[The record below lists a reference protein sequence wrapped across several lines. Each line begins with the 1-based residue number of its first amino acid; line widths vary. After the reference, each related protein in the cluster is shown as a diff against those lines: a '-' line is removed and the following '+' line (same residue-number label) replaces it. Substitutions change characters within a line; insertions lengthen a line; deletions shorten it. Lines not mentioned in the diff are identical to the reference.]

1 MDESSLVALMRSA
14 SGTAATLEP
23 LDVRPGLTLRARGEG
38 NDRLAAALG
47 VAALPVTNQVQ
58 RLADGALL
66 CGLRPDEWVCLGD
79 GPPAGPVREA
89 LGEDGAVVDTSASR
103 VAFALYGPG
112 AREVLASCCALDV
125 RPHVFGVGQC
135 AQTLLGRVGV
145 FLLPL
150 ATDRYLVA
158 CRSSSADYVV
168 RWLTDGM
175 RSLR

>member
-1 MDESSLVALMRSA
+1 MGESALVALMRSA
-14 SGTAATLEP
+14 SSAAATLEP
-23 LDVRPGLTLRARGEG
+23 LEVRPGLTLRASGAG
-38 NDRLAAALG
+38 VARLAAALG
-47 VAALPVTNQVQ
+47 LAAVPMTNHVQ

-79 GPPAGPVREA
+79 GPTVAGLRAA
-89 LGEDGAVVDTSASR
+89 LGVDGAVVDTSASR
-103 VAFALYGPG
+103 VAFALHGPG
-112 AREVLASCCALDV
+112 AREVLASCCALDL
-125 RPHVFGVGQC
+125 RPRVFGVGQC
-135 AQTLLGRVGV
+135 AQTLLGRAGV

-158 CRSSSADYVV
+158 CRPSSADYVV